1 MFCFHSFIH
10 SSFHPFIHCF
20 IHSFSFYLL
29 ILFNVAG
36 EAAANPSSHQARVG
50 SVWVSSP
57 EHHRATHRD
66 KQPLTRT
73 FAHRIYLERTMNLIL
88 DVYRLSEETSYYEKF
103 PDHTG
108 KKHANYTE
116 GASLF
121 PPRMLLAGPGIH
133 KNLDSIVDII
143 YRCESLTI
151 WRSILK
157 HLGFGFDWLFGTWW
171 NKTFLLNSW
180 EMAA

>member
-1 MFCFHSFIH
+1 MCFVSIHSFIQ

-121 PPRMLLAGPGIH
+121 VLLAGPGIH

-151 WRSILK
+151 
-157 HLGFGFDWLFGTWW
+157 
-171 NKTFLLNSW
+171 
-180 EMAA
+180 